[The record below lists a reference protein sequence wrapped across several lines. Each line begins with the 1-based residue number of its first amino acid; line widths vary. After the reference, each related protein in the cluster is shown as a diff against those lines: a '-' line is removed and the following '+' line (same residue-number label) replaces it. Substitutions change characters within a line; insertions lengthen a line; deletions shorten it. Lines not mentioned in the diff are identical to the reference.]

1 MRAGKL
7 RQKIDI
13 GNFSTVSDG
22 AGGSVAT
29 LRIDKSVWGELKP
42 ISGNREL
49 DGSKINLDEL
59 FEVRLRFDDYQ
70 MLSKKNRLVYQD
82 RVFVIHSIIVVNET
96 KKEFK
101 LKVYQDST
109 SDLYVLYLYD
119 QNLNFIT
126 DENGEKITV

>member
-1 MRAGKL
+1 
-7 RQKIDI
+7 
-13 GNFSTVSDG
+13 
-22 AGGSVAT
+22 
-29 LRIDKSVWGELKP
+29 
-42 ISGNREL
+42 
-49 DGSKINLDEL
+49 
-59 FEVRLRFDDYQ
+59 
-70 MLSKKNRLVYQD
+70 
-82 RVFVIHSIIVVNET
+82 VFVIHSIIVVNET

>member
-42 ISGNREL
+42 ISGSREL
-49 DGSKINLDEL
+49 EASKINIEQLY
-59 FEVRLRFDDYQ
+59 EVRLRFDDYP
-70 MLSKKNRLVYQD
+70 MLNKKNRLGYEY
-82 RVFVIHSIIVVNET
+82 RTFIIHSIIVVNER

-101 LKVYQDST
+101 VKVYEDGAN
-109 SDLYVLYLYD
+109 DLYLYD
-119 QNLNFIT
+119 ENFEFIT
-126 DENGEKITV
+126 DENGEKITI